1 MFSVFARGQ
10 FARPS
15 PLSLLREILPRRERA
30 HRHKRVGNDRPP
42 TVVALTLLSSSR
54 LALTASSF
62 PRLFS
67 HLSLLEKFSA
77 DVGMVQE
84 FLVGQINIL
93 IPRLHPVL
101 VCGKREVSE

>member
-30 HRHKRVGNDRPP
+30 HRHERVGNDRPSA
-42 TVVALTLLSSSR
+42 VVALVLLS
-54 LALTASSF
+54 SSF

-67 HLSLLEKFSA
+67 HLSLLEKFST

-101 VCGKREVSE
+101 VCGKREVSK

>member
-30 HRHKRVGNDRPP
+30 DGDERVGNDRPS
-42 TVVALTLLSSSR
+42 TVVALTLLR
-54 LALTASSF
+54 SSF
-62 PRLFS
+62 PRLLFS

-93 IPRLHPVL
+93 IPRLHPIL
-101 VCGKREVSE
+101 VCGKGEVSE

>member
-30 HRHKRVGNDRPP
+30 HRHKRVGNDRPS
-42 TVVALTLLSSSR
+42 TVVALTLLR
-54 LALTASSF
+54 SSF

-77 DVGMVQE
+77 DVGMMQE

-93 IPRLHPVL
+93 IPRLHPIL
-101 VCGKREVSE
+101 VCGKGEVSK